1 MITYL
6 RPYCTVIISKK
17 NVCVIYKKHYKMF
30 MNWTKKYYYNY
41 NVFKMRTRN
50 KFGDLQTNVKF
61 IHVKKKTS
69 SNDIF

>member
-1 MITYL
+1 
-6 RPYCTVIISKK
+6 
-17 NVCVIYKKHYKMF
+17 
-30 MNWTKKYYYNY
+30 MNCTKKYYYNY

-61 IHVKKKTS
+61 MHVKKETS